1 MDVDDAAK
9 ISYSIYEATGTRAL
23 ETFGIHPSTGELF
36 LKQSAQSLAN
46 ELFQFFVRAEDAGSP
61 VLGTEAP
68 VDVLILE
75 PQERAPTFERTSSKY
90 FISESA
96 PVGTT
101 IARVK
106 AMSNGNEPLHY
117 SIVPP
122 PKSSEL
128 EGTSGRKDDSDEDDG
143 AASYFSVDDD
153 GQIYLTVALDRETND
168 IHVITVLASTEAS
181 PPLIASTEVII
192 QVLDINEH
200 PPVFESNPYH
210 ISVAENAEKG
220 TSVIRGNLPF
230 RLQTL
235 IQKL

>member
-1 MDVDDAAK
+1 MDDAAK
-9 ISYSIYEATGTRAL
+9 ISYSIYESNGTRAS
-23 ETFGIHPSTGELF
+23 ETFGIQPSTGELF
-36 LKQSAQSLAN
+36 LKQSALNLAN
-46 ELFQFFVRAEDAGSP
+46 EVFQFFVRAEDSGSP
-61 VLGTEAP
+61 VLGTEVP

-75 PQERAPTFERTSSKY
+75 TQERAPTFERTSSKY

-106 AMSNGNEPLHY
+106 ATGNGEPLHY

-122 PKSSEL
+122 PRNSEL
-128 EGTSGRKDDSDEDDG
+128 EGAGRKGHDDQDDDQDDG
-143 AASYFSVDDD
+143 IPSFFSVDDD
-153 GQIYLTVALDRETND
+153 GQIYLTVALDRETSD

-220 TSVIRGNLPF
+220 TSVIRGSLD
-230 RLQTL
+230 
-235 IQKL
+235 